1 MVEKK
6 RYELQ
11 VRAAGDN
18 SKAPTVHQSS
28 HSHVYQDGH
37 GDLDDDDDEGG
48 DSSSS
53 NADEDENEATD
64 GTKPNT
70 LDVDNYTFS
79 ANAASSVETA
89 HHKRFHMQRKL
100 YYLRH
105 ELLVDLSASNF
116 KTLEF
121 WRLVSLLLFTL
132 WVRVYVHYVMQWVFL
147 RGNRIPVY
155 DFQPQWT
162 TCLVK
167 YTWRTIATSTEIGVI
182 VFGVL
187 GNVLLFGF
195 FALCAAVGQRFVGEL
210 PHFASSFIV
219 CVGLATVLDPYL
231 VLVADVLSHHYG
243 CANFSPDC
251 LESLASSK
259 CKCVEG
265 DAFKLYV
272 RFLAQEGSGLVG
284 IIMTLI
290 IYAALTCVS
299 LVCVYTYMLHVHM
312 NGRMLDVYRRVHG
325 QEDDFFVPHDG
336 EIGLPDLRAI
346 CEQARRWKGPRGAQ
360 RKVFVHEYTLT
371 DPLDPSFEEKS
382 VHVAVY
388 TMELDGARELHRH
401 FLKSH
406 DGAVI
411 ELFGEIGAGTGGAW
425 LHGAHSATSL
435 ALLYN
440 IIQDQQSHEQTGEA
454 SAEHLT
460 QLLDAL

>member
-6 RYELQ
+6 RHKLQ
-11 VRAAGDN
+11 TQAHTSGSEAL
-18 SKAPTVHQSS
+18 TVPQSS
-28 HSHVYQDGH
+28 HMDFYQD
-37 GDLDDDDDEGG
+37 DDNDDNDDDGSD
-48 DSSSS
+48 SSS
-53 NADEDENEATD
+53 NADEDENHPD
-64 GTKPNT
+64 GKPGP
-70 LDVDNYTFS
+70 LDVDNYKFS
-79 ANAASSVETA
+79 VNAATSVETA

-105 ELLVDLSASNF
+105 ELLVDLGASNF

-121 WRLVSLLLFTL
+121 WRLVALLLFTL

-155 DFQPQWT
+155 DFRPQWT

-187 GNVLLFGF
+187 GNALLFGF

-231 VLVADVLSHHYG
+231 VLVVDVVLHHYS
-243 CANFSPDC
+243 CSSFSAEC
-251 LESLASSK
+251 LESLASTK

-299 LVCVYTYMLHVHM
+299 LVCVYAYLLHVHM

-371 DPLDPSFEEKS
+371 DPLDPGFEEKS

-411 ELFGEIGAGTGGAW
+411 ELFGEIGVGTGGAW

-440 IIQDQQSHEQTGEA
+440 IIQDQQSHAQASEA